1 MSKFITLVV
10 SWLAVAVLLQ
20 HLLQNGTIY
29 QSVGIAANSPNAI
42 QLQAGIWDAFLLG
55 FPALWFL
62 SQFVKW
68 FD

>member
-1 MSKFITLVV
+1 MSKFITLVI
-10 SWLAVAVLLQ
+10 SWLAVAMLLQ
-20 HLLQNGTIY
+20 HMIDSGTIY
-29 QSVGIAANSPNAI
+29 QATGIQANTRDAI